1 MDRVLL
7 LAGRGARAFGFGF
20 AAVLIG
26 LHLERRGLPAPLI
39 GVALGVALAAASLL
53 GLASAYVAARFGR
66 RPALAICGVLMALAG
81 IDLALGEQAVWLIA
95 AGLTGM
101 LGVAGVDLGPFAS
114 VEQAALTEA
123 VPPDRRNLA
132 FARYSLTAGLF
143 NAAGGLA
150 AALAD
155 GEQAMRAFFLL
166 YAVIGLMT
174 AVLPA
179 FMSPR
184 VEAELRVPA
193 FGVLRRTDMQRVLA
207 GLTALFALDSF
218 AGGFVSNAVISY
230 WLHIRFGAEPALL
243 GPVFGVVAVLQSLS
257 YEVSGRLSDRV
268 GLINT
273 MVFTHLPSNVLLK
286 LAALFMLDAFA
297 GGMVVQ
303 SLIAYWFALR
313 FGVAPALLG
322 GIFFGANL
330 LAGASALAAGRL
342 ARRFGL
348 VATMVGTHLP
358 SNVLLILVAL
368 SPTLPVAIGLLFGRF
383 LLSQMDVPARQAY
396 VVSIVPAADRAA
408 AVAITGAVRGVAQ
421 AFGPPLAGLAIAAAA
436 FGVPF
441 YAGGGLKIVYDLGL
455 YAAFRRRRAEHET
468 ALPKDRSRG

>member
-273 MVFTHLPSNVLLK
+273 MVFTHLPSNVLL
-286 LAALFMLDAFA
+286 
-297 GGMVVQ
+297 
-303 SLIAYWFALR
+303 
-313 FGVAPALLG
+313 
-322 GIFFGANL
+322 
-330 LAGASALAAGRL
+330 
-342 ARRFGL
+342 
-348 VATMVGTHLP
+348 
-358 SNVLLILVAL
+358 ILVAL